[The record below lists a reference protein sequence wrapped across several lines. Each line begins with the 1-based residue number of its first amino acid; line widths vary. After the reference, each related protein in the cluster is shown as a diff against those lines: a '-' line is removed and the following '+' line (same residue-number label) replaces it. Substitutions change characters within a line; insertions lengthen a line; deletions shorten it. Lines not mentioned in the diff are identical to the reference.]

1 MITGIGHL
9 ALSVSDMEASV
20 RFYCGALGFSEAF
33 RLTDDNGGPWIR
45 YLRVGRQFVELFYE
59 RADRE
64 RGYASFQHLCLTV
77 DDIWETVEQIRNAG
91 IEAGE
96 PKQGKDGNWQAWV
109 TDPDGNA
116 VELMQMNPE
125 SPQMKAIGQT

>member
-20 RFYCGALGFSEAF
+20 RFYCVVRSGFRGVSPDRRQRRAMDPISAGWAPVLRAL
-33 RLTDDNGGPWIR
+33 
-45 YLRVGRQFVELFYE
+45 YE
-59 RADRE
+59 RADRK